1 MSSFANYK
9 MTLDQLQAATTIDYV
24 PSILKMGFKTNQ
36 QNVPEGVKV
45 NVVTYGLDDVVNG
58 AVISTFD
65 NTSVPLIKAVPIVF
79 EFNHFKLENYITAK
93 INENKG
99 VEYFTSIANLYIND
113 VLNRDFDKIA
123 FNGYGNEGLF
133 TGVVNG
139 ANLTG
144 ITTGKLLVDKII
156 ELSIKA
162 NKDNNRSVNNSVSV
176 LLSGSFNDL
185 FATDFYSDSRSITQM
200 IPSWIRIELSS
211 NDKIITGNTITI
223 SSTND
228 VEVVH
233 GDLPSIITPFELVN
247 LGGANKFY
255 QLGVGSSSVAV
266 RKLNGKKVYS
276 YKQL

>member
-9 MTLDQLQAATTIDYV
+9 MTLDQLQLSTTIDYV
-24 PSILKMGFKTNQ
+24 PSIFKMGFKTNQ

-45 NVVTYGLDDVVNG
+45 NVITYALDEVVNG

-65 NTSVPLIKAVPIVF
+65 NSSVPLIKAVPSLF

-93 INENKG
+93 TNENKG

-139 ANLTG
+139 NNLTG
-144 ITTGKLLVDKII
+144 INTGKLLVDKII

-162 NKDNNRSVNNSVSV
+162 NKDNNRSVNNPVSV

-185 FATDFYSDSRSITQM
+185 IATDFYSESRSITQM
-200 IPSWIRIELSS
+200 IPSWIRLELSS
-211 NDKIITGNTITI
+211 NDKIIIGNTITI

-228 VEVVH
+228 VEVVY

>member
-9 MTLDQLQAATTIDYV
+9 MTLEQLQVSTTIDYV

-36 QNVPEGVKV
+36 QSVPEGVKV
-45 NVVTYGLDDVVNG
+45 NVVSYELDAVVNG

-65 NTSVPLIKAVPIVF
+65 NTSVPLIKVVPSVF

-93 INENKG
+93 VNENKG
-99 VEYFTSIANLYIND
+99 VEYFTNIANLYIND

-133 TGVVNG
+133 TGVING

-162 NKDNNRSVNNSVSV
+162 NKDNNRSVNNPVSV

-185 FATDFYSDSRSITQM
+185 IATDYYSDTRSISSM
-200 IPSWIRIELSS
+200 IPSWIRIELSA

-223 SSTND
+223 ASQND
-228 VEVVH
+228 VEVFY

-247 LGGANKFY
+247 NGGANKFY

>member
-9 MTLDQLQAATTIDYV
+9 MTLDQLQLSTTIDYI

-36 QNVPEGVKV
+36 QSVPEGVKV
-45 NVVTYGLDDVVNG
+45 NIVSYGLDDVVNG

-65 NTSVPLIKAVPIVF
+65 NTSVPLIKVVPSVF

-93 INENKG
+93 VNENKG

-133 TGVVNG
+133 TGVING
-139 ANLTG
+139 ANLTS
-144 ITTGKLLVDKII
+144 ITTGKLLVDKLI

-162 NKDNNRSVNNSVSV
+162 NKDNNRSVNNPVSV

-185 FATDFYSDSRSITQM
+185 IATDFYSDSRSITQM

-228 VEVVH
+228 IEVFY
-233 GDLPSIITPFELVN
+233 GDLPSIITPFDLVN
-247 LGGANKFY
+247 NGGANKFY